1 MKKTDGEYKKMND
14 TTTRQPGTDRT
25 RNTTGRHIVVGILIF
40 ASGLLFGIGF
50 DGSSLSNR
58 FNQTA
63 NTDLPTSL
71 DYSSV
76 DEVYNSL
83 RDKYDGDLNTDMLL
97 DGLKQGLA
105 RATGD
110 PYTEYLNAEESQ
122 GFEDDLN
129 GSFSG
134 IGAELAR
141 QDDAIVVVAPIS
153 GFPAEE
159 AGLRPQDII
168 LQIDGESAQGLSTTE
183 AVNKIRGPVGTD
195 VQLTVFRGTE
205 RVEVTITRATITIAS
220 AEYEILEGN
229 IGYLKISRF
238 GNDTVGIA
246 SKAAND
252 FASAG
257 VSGVVLDLRSNPG
270 GLLNGSVEI
279 SSLWLPRGTMVL
291 EERRGDE
298 VIRTFEANGSSILEG
313 IETVVLIN
321 EGSASASEIVAGALR
336 DNNAATLFGMNSF
349 GKGSVQQ
356 LDNLR
361 SGGTLKVTIARWFTP
376 NGENID
382 KEGIAPDTEVEMTE
396 EDYINDRDPQ
406 RDAAVESLK
415 Q

>member
-1 MKKTDGEYKKMND
+1 
-14 TTTRQPGTDRT
+14 
-25 RNTTGRHIVVGILIF
+25 
-40 ASGLLFGIGF
+40 
-50 DGSSLSNR
+50 
-58 FNQTA
+58 
-63 NTDLPTSL
+63 
-71 DYSSV
+71 
-76 DEVYNSL
+76 
-83 RDKYDGDLNTDMLL
+83 
-97 DGLKQGLA
+97 
-105 RATGD
+105 
-110 PYTEYLNAEESQ
+110 
-122 GFEDDLN
+122 
-129 GSFSG
+129 
-134 IGAELAR
+134 
-141 QDDAIVVVAPIS
+141 
-153 GFPAEE
+153 
-159 AGLRPQDII
+159 
-168 LQIDGESAQGLSTTE
+168 
-183 AVNKIRGPVGTD
+183 
-195 VQLTVFRGTE
+195 VQLTLFRGTE

-270 GLLNGSVEI
+270 GLLNGSVEV
-279 SSLWLPRGTMVL
+279 SSLWLPRSTTVL

-298 VIRTFEANGSSILEG
+298 VIRTFEANGSPILEG
-313 IETVVLIN
+313 TETVVLIN

-356 LDNLR
+356 LDDLR

-382 KEGIAPDTEVEMTE
+382 KEGIAPDTEVDMTE
-396 EDYINDRDPQ
+396 EDYTNDRDPQ
-406 RDAAVESLK
+406 LDAAVESLK

>member
-1 MKKTDGEYKKMND
+1 MKKTE
-14 TTTRQPGTDRT
+14 TTARQPGTDRT
-25 RNTTGRHIVVGILIF
+25 RNTTGRHIIVGILIF

-50 DGSSLSNR
+50 DDSSLSDR

-63 NTDLPTSL
+63 NTNLPTSL

-141 QDDAIVVVAPIS
+141 EDDAIVVVAPIS

-159 AGLRPQDII
+159 AGLRPRDII

-195 VQLTVFRGTE
+195 VQLTLFRGTE

-270 GLLNGSVEI
+270 GLLNGSVEV
-279 SSLWLPRGTMVL
+279 SSLWLPRSTTVL

-298 VIRTFEANGSSILEG
+298 VIRTFEANGSPILEG
-313 IETVVLIN
+313 TETVVLIN

-356 LDNLR
+356 LDDLR

-382 KEGIAPDTEVEMTE
+382 KEGIAPDTEVDMTE
-396 EDYINDRDPQ
+396 EDYTNDRDPQ
-406 RDAAVESLK
+406 LDAAVESLK